1 MTIEPETMRTILK
14 SVGPI
19 VGFLV
24 FASTGFKP
32 KGFILG
38 IIAGLLSVLAAGVV
52 LGLLSRI

>member
-24 FASTGFKP
+24 FAGTGFKP

-38 IIAGLLSVLAAGVV
+38 IVAGLLSVLAAGVV
-52 LGLLSRI
+52 LGLLSKL